1 MRNFVQPG
9 DTVTFTAP
17 AGGLASGDGALIGAL
32 FGIAAAAAAAGA
44 DVELV
49 TRGVFDL
56 PKATGIDFTAG
67 DKAYWD
73 SATKAVTD
81 VAAGHTLI
89 GVATR
94 ATAIPAAT
102 VRVRLNGAAI

>member
-1 MRNFVQPG
+1 MRNYVQPG
-9 DTVTFTAP
+9 DTITFAAP
-17 AGGLASGDGALIGAL
+17 AGGLASGAGTLIGAL
-32 FGIAAAAAAAGA
+32 FGVAAADAAAGA

-56 PKATGIDFTAG
+56 PKAAGVDFAAG
-67 DKAYWD
+67 EKAYW
-73 SATKAVTD
+73 STAAKAVTD
-81 VAAGHTLI
+81 IAAGNTLI

>member
-1 MRNFVQPG
+1 MRNYVQPG

-17 AGGLASGDGALIGAL
+17 AGGLASGAGALIGSL
-32 FGIAAAAAAAGA
+32 FGVAAASAAAGA

-56 PKATGIDFTAG
+56 PKAAGIDFAAG
-67 DKAYWD
+67 ERAYW
-73 SATKAVTD
+73 STAAKAVTD
-81 VAAGHTLI
+81 VAAGNTLI

-94 ATAIPAAT
+94 ATAIPATT
-102 VRVRLNGAAI
+102 VRVRLNGVAI

>member
-1 MRNFVQPG
+1 MRNYVQPG

-17 AGGLASGDGALIGAL
+17 AGGLASGAGALIGAL
-32 FGIAAAAAAAGA
+32 FGVAAADAAAGT

-56 PKATGIDFTAG
+56 PKAAGIDFAAG

-73 SATKAVTD
+73 NTAKAVTD
-81 VAAGHTLI
+81 DDEGNTLI
-89 GVATR
+89 GVAVR